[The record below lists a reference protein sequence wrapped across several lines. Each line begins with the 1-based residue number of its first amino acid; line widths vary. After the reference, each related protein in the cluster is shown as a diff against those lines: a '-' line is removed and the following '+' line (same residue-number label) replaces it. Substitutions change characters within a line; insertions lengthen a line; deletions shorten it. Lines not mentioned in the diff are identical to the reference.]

1 MLPVALARN
10 TPDRA
15 DLYNAHRQ
23 RGWRIQEEEVA
34 MLLGLDSYSL
44 RWQGWDAY
52 QFLDYASRLGLDNVQ
67 FSERANLASH
77 DPGYL
82 RELKAHADGLGVR
95 IEVGMGSFD
104 QHAAS
109 FRPEFGSGEE
119 QLGGMLQVAAALSSP
134 VVRCFLG

>member
-1 MLPVALARN
+1 
-10 TPDRA
+10 
-15 DLYNAHRQ
+15 
-23 RGWRIQEEEVA
+23 

-44 RWQGWDAY
+44 PWQGWDAY
-52 QFLDYASRLGLDNVQ
+52 QFLDYAARLGLDNVQ
-67 FSERANLASH
+67 FSEPANLASH

-104 QHAAS
+104 RHGAS

-134 VVRCFLG
+134 VVRCFLGSQDERLGAMPLREHIAECVRTLRAVARLAR